1 MKQVVNKKL
10 TLDLVGVDGNAYT
23 ILAAFKRQARAENWS
38 DKEIELVMEEAQ
50 SKDYNHLLA
59 TILNHSKSKDEED

>member
-1 MKQVVNKKL
+1 MKQVVNKTL
-10 TLDLVGVDGNAYT
+10 TLDLVGVDGNAYA
-23 ILAAFKRQARAENWS
+23 ILAAFKRQAREENWS

-59 TILNHSKSKDEED
+59 TILNHSQSKEAED